1 VLGVNGDYDMH
12 FSGILDGDVIT
23 GTAMIANQPQH
34 SLAIDWKSTH
44 SCESAHNDSGP
55 QHKACSHGDSMR
67 SRISVQIRRL
77 PAELQARLNR
87 EVPQQRAS
95 DELVG

>member
-44 SCESAHNDSGP
+44 SCESAHNDGGP
-55 QHKACSHGDSMR
+55 PQSLLTWRLYAVTNSCSDSP
-67 SRISVQIRRL
+67 
-77 PAELQARLNR
+77 PAR
-87 EVPQQRAS
+87 
-95 DELVG
+95 